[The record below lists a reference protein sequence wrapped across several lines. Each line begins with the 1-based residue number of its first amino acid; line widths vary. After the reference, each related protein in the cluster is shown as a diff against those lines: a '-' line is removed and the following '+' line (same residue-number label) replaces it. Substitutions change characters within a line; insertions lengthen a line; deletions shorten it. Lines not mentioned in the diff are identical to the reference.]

1 MIRIGVITDAHANV
15 AALAAALAA
24 LRCAGCARI
33 YHTGDAI
40 DIGSQPAECLDLL
53 LSAPEVVP
61 LMGNHDAWFAEAP
74 PAPGVVGDGELLHQA
89 WTHAQLGATQRAAM
103 ARWPYALEVEIESVR
118 LLFQHYGLAAGG
130 REFAAPPGAPDDSAA
145 MDTLFAGERAALI
158 CYGHDHQPRD
168 LQGRARYLNPGALGC
183 GAAALARYAVVT
195 CEAGTFSV
203 AHGAAPYD
211 DGPLL
216 RDFEARRVPE
226 RDFIRRTFYGGR

>member
-1 MIRIGVITDAHANV
+1 MTRIGVITDAHANV

-24 LRCAGCARI
+24 LRHAGCARI

-53 LSAPEVVP
+53 LSAPDVVP
-61 LMGNHDAWFAEAP
+61 LMGNHDAWFAGAP
-74 PAPGVVGDGELLHQA
+74 PAPGTVGHGELVHQA
-89 WTHAQLGATQRAAM
+89 WTHAQLGAAQRVAM
-103 ARWPYALEVEIESVR
+103 ACWPYALEVEIEGVR

-130 REFAAPPGAPDDSAA
+130 REFVAPPGDPGDPA
-145 MDTLFAGERAALI
+145 TLDALFPGERAALI

-168 LQGRARYLNPGALGC
+168 VQGRARYVNPGALGC
-183 GAAALARYAVVT
+183 GSAALARYALLT
-195 CEAGTFSV
+195 CAAGRFTV
-203 AHGAAPYD
+203 EPGAAPYD

-216 RDFEARRVPE
+216 RAFDAREVPE